1 MISRISFHELAELEL
16 REAAQYYDSE
26 VPGLGSAFLDE
37 IDYSL
42 HQIVRHPNAAPLI
55 HDVVRRKLLR
65 RFPYSLLYSFEG
77 NSLSVLA
84 VASQKRRPFYWKSR
98 RR

>member
-42 HQIVRHPNAAPLI
+42 HQIVRH
-55 HDVVRRKLLR
+55 R
-65 RFPYSLLYSFEG
+65 
-77 NSLSVLA
+77 
-84 VASQKRRPFYWKSR
+84 RRPINKGCVSILLLGSTPEAPFTAYTSCE
-98 RR
+98 